1 MEKVILLTGQD
12 GLPVEVK
19 MNATSGALYRYREQF
34 KSDFLTDLADID
46 KRIRRIKKTNN
57 SEEDSKL
64 EEFQQCRLEIF
75 ERIAWAM
82 AKTSDP
88 TIPTIDK
95 WLDKF
100 KMFAIYEVLPDIM
113 ELVTSMFMSS
123 QKKAVAPQE
132 VQEK

>member
-1 MEKVILLTGQD
+1 MEKILIIDGQ
-12 GLPVEVK
+12 EVK

-46 KRIRRIKKTNN
+46 KKIRKIKKTEN
-57 SEEDSKL
+57 SEDEDSKL

-88 TIPTIDK
+88 TIPTIDR
-95 WLDKF
+95 WLDNF

-113 ELVTSMFMSS
+113 ELVTSMFMSN

-132 VQEK
+132 VLEK

>member
-1 MEKVILLTGQD
+1 MEKVIIIDGQ
-12 GLPVEVK
+12 EVK

-46 KRIRRIKKTNN
+46 KKIKKIRKTEN
-57 SEEDSKL
+57 SEDDSKL
-64 EEFQQCRLEIF
+64 DEFQQCRLEIF

-88 TIPTIDK
+88 TIPTIDR
-95 WLDKF
+95 WLDNF
-100 KMFAIYEVLPDIM
+100 KMFAIYEVLPEIM
-113 ELVTSMFMSS
+113 ELVTSMFMSN

-132 VQEK
+132 VLEK